1 MNNNEKKY
9 VVCFLWLPW
18 SWKSMICN
26 ELLNLLWPNKG
37 QILQWENTRANRFDD
52 LSWKKISISK
62 DDFLK
67 NKDNWKYISVTTIDW
82 NYYWTLK
89 PNDYKYMNLKD
100 VSLKSWNDIYEYFL
114 HKENFEVITVFIN
127 SSVEKCIENLS
138 LNWWDVS
145 RIKRNVLLEQD
156 EFLKSNPYFV
166 NIMVDWN
173 KAISEVIED
182 VKEKLGKFWLLL

>member
-37 QILQWENTRANRFDD
+37 QILQWENTRANRLDD

-67 NKDNWKYISVTTIDW
+67 NKDNWKYISVATIDW

-89 PNDYKYMNLKD
+89 PDDYKYMNLKD
-100 VSLKSWNDIYEYFL
+100 VSLTSWNDIYEYFL

>member
-67 NKDNWKYISVTTIDW
+67 NKDNWKYISVATIDW

-89 PNDYKYMNLKD
+89 PDDYKYMNLKD

-145 RIKRNVLLEQD
+145 RIKRNMLLEQD